1 LTRSGIWFPLL
12 ADGNA
17 LALFGRPAWAHDRDG
32 NLAVTPAFLGLPSMS
47 FVINGAA
54 PPSNLALL
62 TAGAELQLR
71 NGWSVLGKLDDE
83 WASRAHT
90 YTGTARVRYTW

>member
-1 LTRSGIWFPLL
+1 ML
-12 ADGNA
+12 ANADA
-17 LALFGRPAWAHDRDG
+17 LALFGRAAWAHDTDR

-47 FVINGAA
+47 FVVDGAA

-62 TAGAELQLR
+62 TAGAELQLH